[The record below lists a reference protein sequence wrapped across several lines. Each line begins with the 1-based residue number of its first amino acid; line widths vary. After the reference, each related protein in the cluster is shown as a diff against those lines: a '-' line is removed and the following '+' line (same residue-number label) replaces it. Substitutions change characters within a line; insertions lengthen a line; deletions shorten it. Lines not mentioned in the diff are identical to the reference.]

1 MEEMNEQEMRDLDKW
16 LAENVMG
23 WKIPSKGKYWLNPI
37 DTDYNYMQHGSKFG
51 VVWQP
56 TQDIKQAFQC
66 VEKFC
71 TESSFTLHFDPQASY
86 NYDEI
91 HRWISCTPE
100 DENCA
105 TATTPALAICLAIK
119 KAEEKK

>member
-1 MEEMNEQEMRDLDKW
+1 MEEMNDQEMRDLDKW

-23 WKIPSKGKYWLNPI
+23 WKIHYSDWS
-37 DTDYNYMQHGSKFG
+37 HGMVYYEDSKFDHKG
-51 VVWQP
+51 LMDEWQP
-56 TQDIKQAFQC
+56 TQDIKQAFEC

-86 NYDEI
+86 NYDET

-105 TATTPALAICLAIK
+105 TATTPALAMCLAIK
-119 KAEEKK
+119 KAMENK

>member
-1 MEEMNEQEMRDLDKW
+1 MKELDIW
-16 LAENVMG
+16 LAKNLMG
-23 WKIPSKGKYWLNPI
+23 WVDHCNMYWKDPV
-37 DTDYNYMQHGSKFG
+37 DGFKRMRKQTT
-51 VVWQP
+51 WQP
-56 TQDIKQAFQC
+56 TIDIKQAFEC